1 MLRKITLSI
10 LISFVLLTLTPS
22 SYAATKDPAKDPHA
36 VLRELQKSWRQSS
49 RQKTPAPVKP
59 LEPVTIRQPQ
69 TPIIPSPTPV
79 KPPAPIAM
87 RPTPT
92 PVTSRQTQ
100 AKTPATNKYDT
111 LTQKFIADPRWKP
124 GITYN
129 GRQKPKLSGYKSTGC
144 CAFAADFVKYVY
156 GKNSPRDGGEFSS
169 VKEIRTGDVIVF
181 SSPSHWVIV
190 LNRSGNSLHTL
201 EGNWMNGKVERSNT
215 AYTIKG
221 NTILRDGKKFRTF
234 SLGYHFR

>member
-10 LISFVLLTLTPS
+10 LISSVLLTITPS

-36 VLRELQKSWRQSS
+36 VLRELQKSWRQSYQ
-49 RQKTPAPVKP
+49 QKTPAPVRP
-59 LEPVTIRQPQ
+59 PEPIKHT
-69 TPIIPSPTPV
+69 TPIAIRPAPV
-79 KPPAPIAM
+79 MPPAPIAM
-87 RPTPT
+87 RPTPIKPPT
-92 PVTSRQTQ
+92 LITTRQ
-100 AKTPATNKYDT
+100 TPATNKYDT

-156 GKNSPRDGGEFSS
+156 GKNSPRDGGQFSS

-221 NTILRDGKKFRTF
+221 KTILRDGKKFRTF